1 MVWIRRIVTFNTTTF
16 DIIHNVSSSGIIE
29 GSPIIS
35 SDEKYSFFV
44 SNKYGDDHVVPEF
57 HIVRNVDGVL
67 LFTESSLANV
77 SYAPLGVVRSVQGG
91 EKNSND
97 IIVWAEKSNND
108 RGVVDNGDEGMP
120 SEGRIHYFQLP
131 TDYNGTNT
139 PNGPVSRSGKQ
150 INKVTNS
157 PPLIP
162 KHYQGAIFAFQA
174 GRIRGWSH
182 RK

>member
-1 MVWIRRIVTFNTTTF
+1 
-16 DIIHNVSSSGIIE
+16 
-29 GSPIIS
+29 
-35 SDEKYSFFV
+35 
-44 SNKYGDDHVVPEF
+44 
-57 HIVRNVDGVL
+57 L

-91 EKNSND
+91 EKSSND
-97 IIVWAEKSNND
+97 ILVWGEKRTID
-108 RGVVDNGDEGMP
+108 RGAVGSTSDEGMP

-139 PNGPVSRSGKQ
+139 PDGPVSRSGKQ

-157 PPLIP
+157 PPLIM
-162 KHYQGAIFAFQA
+162 KHWQGAIFAFQA